1 MSKKEDVD
9 ESEVKNH
16 YKHIPKKFQEEER
29 HYPNES
35 KVKIK
40 LPFRMALIG
49 ASGSGKTNCLIELIE
64 KMNCFDKIIL
74 MAKNTEEPL
83 YATLIDNIR
92 EVEKKTGSQILTVG
106 NTILDLP
113 ELKTLSKENNTLLI
127 VDDMVNEKDKH
138 LSRVA
143 EYFTMGRK
151 QYVSPI
157 FISQSYF
164 KIPKIIRENTGYFI
178 FTKITGNRDL
188 FMILKDFELG
198 VTEDQ
203 LLALYH
209 NAATG
214 FPNFFMIDRETNDK
228 DLIFR
233 KNFKGI
239 KPPETAETKATSNII
254 VPGGK
259 GKFQRAATPRPNS
272 SSHSERTTDTSIPDE
287 PAPVTIVSKGNKRSQ
302 EGVLKQ
308 WQPKD
313 DPMEDIDPT
322 LDMDY
327 LFDNED
333 ENMGGK
339 IRNKRRKIP
348 KKKVTDAE
356 LRRMMRLYG
365 FC

>member
-9 ESEVKNH
+9 ETEIKNH
-16 YKHIPKKFQEEER
+16 YKQIPKKFQEEER
-29 HYPNES
+29 HYPNEK
-35 KVKIK
+35 KVQIK
-40 LPFRMALIG
+40 LPFRMCLIG

-64 KMNCFDKIIL
+64 QMNCFDKIIL

-92 EVEKKTGSQILTVG
+92 EVEKKTGAQILTVG
-106 NTILDLP
+106 NNITELP
-113 ELKTLSKENNTLLI
+113 DLKTIDKKSNTLLI
-127 VDDMVNEKDKH
+127 VDDMVNEKDKQ
-138 LSRVA
+138 LGRVA

-164 KIPKIIRENTGYFI
+164 KVPKIIRENTGYFV

-198 VTEDQ
+198 VTEEQ
-203 LLALYH
+203 LLSLY
-209 NAATG
+209 NASATG

-239 KPPETAETKATSNII
+239 KPPNTAETKATSNIV
-254 VPGGK
+254 VPGSK
-259 GKFQRAATPRPNS
+259 GKLRRAKAPPPNM
-272 SSHSERTTDTSIPDE
+272 SSHAPRTIVNKIPDE
-287 PAPVTIVSKGNKRSQ
+287 PKEYVEPIVY
-302 EGVLKQ
+302 
-308 WQPKD
+308 
-313 DPMEDIDPT
+313 MEDIDPAVYMEDIDPAK
-322 LDMDY
+322 DMDF
-327 LFDNED
+327 LFEDQD

-339 IRNKRRKIP
+339 IKNKRRRISP
-348 KKKVTDAE
+348 KKISDAE